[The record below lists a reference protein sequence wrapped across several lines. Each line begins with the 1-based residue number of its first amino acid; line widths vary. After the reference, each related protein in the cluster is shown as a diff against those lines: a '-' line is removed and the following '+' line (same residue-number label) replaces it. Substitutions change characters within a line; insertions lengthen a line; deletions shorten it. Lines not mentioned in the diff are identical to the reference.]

1 MTAILQSRKV
11 EISEIPVLDFA
22 QLERGPAARAKL
34 HADMRQACET
44 IGFFYMQNHGV
55 SAAACDKILG
65 EAHRLF
71 ALSKAE
77 LQEMAMT
84 KSPFYRGFLEIGQR
98 GTNLE
103 RPPDILEAFN
113 LGQDYG
119 PDHPGVKSG
128 KKLHGPNQWPKN
140 LPGFKEAV
148 IEWQGLMD
156 GTMRKVLHALAGAI
170 DVPYEQ
176 FGPWFD
182 KPLCQMRLLHYPPQ
196 PPQIGHMMGARPHQ
210 DTSFMTILLQDDRG
224 GLEVEARNGE
234 WLQAPPRKD
243 MFVVNVGEYLELY
256 TSGVCYP
263 AKHRVVNRS
272 GKARYSVPFFFSPNF
287 DTVVD
292 PLPDFAAKPNARPF
306 KPMHI
311 GNDMARF
318 FNSLWPTVGSGG

>member
-1 MTAILQSRKV
+1 MTLLQSRKV
-11 EISEIPVLDFA
+11 EISEIPVLDLA
-22 QLERGPAARAKL
+22 QLEQGPPARAQL
-34 HADMRQACET
+34 FRDMREACET
-44 IGFFYMQNHGV
+44 IGFFYARNHGV
-55 SAAACDKILG
+55 PSAAADRMFAQC
-65 EAHRLF
+65 HRLF
-71 ALSKAE
+71 ALPKAE

-84 KSPFYRGFLEIGQR
+84 KSPLYRGFLEVGQR

-119 PDHPGVKSG
+119 PDHPGVIANKP
-128 KKLHGPNQWPKN
+128 LHGPNQWPD
-140 LPGFKEAV
+140 LPGFKQAV
-148 IEWQGLMD
+148 EEWQGLMD
-156 GTMRKVLHALAGAI
+156 GLMHTIVRAVCGAM
-170 DVPYEQ
+170 DMSYEQ
-176 FGPWFD
+176 IGPWFD

-224 GLEVEARNGE
+224 GLEVEARTGE
-234 WLQAPPRKD
+234 WLQAPPRPD
-243 MFVVNVGEYLELY
+243 MFVVNVGEYLELL

-272 GKARYSVPFFFSPNF
+272 GKDRYSVPFFFSPNF

-292 PLPDFAAKPNARPF
+292 PLPQFASHPKARPF
-306 KPMHI
+306 KQMHI

-318 FNSLWPTVGSGG
+318 FRSLWPTIGSGG